1 MKRSNLTIALYILLV
16 FAGGVAVGGF
26 GHHLYTVKSVSAT
39 SRRKTPEEYRHAYM
53 LEMKKRVHLTD
64 AQVVEVEKVL
74 DATREQYK
82 AFRERTKPE
91 MEKIQSGQTGGIR
104 GILSEEQMREYDKMR
119 AEREARRR
127 SQWRLVSALRTSIRI
142 RATASWSRDRGASR

>member
-1 MKRSNLTIALYILLV
+1 MKRNNLTIALYILLV

-26 GHHLYTVKSVSAT
+26 GHRLYTVKSVSAV
-39 SRRKTPEEYRHAYM
+39 SNKRKSPEEYRRAYM

-64 AQVVEVEKVL
+64 QQAMDVEKVL
-74 DATREQYK
+74 DSTREQYR

-91 MEKIQSGQTGGIR
+91 MEKIQTEQTSGIR
-104 GILSEEQMREYDKMR
+104 KILSEEQMREYDKMR

-127 SQWRLVSALRTSIRI
+127 EEKGGGGGI
-142 RATASWSRDRGASR
+142 

>member
-26 GHHLYTVKSVSAT
+26 GHRLYTVKSVSAT
-39 SRRKTPEEYRHAYM
+39 SKRKTPEEYRHAYM

-64 AQVVEVEKVL
+64 AQAVEVEKVL
-74 DATREQYK
+74 DATRERYK

-91 MEKIQSGQTGGIR
+91 METIQSGQTSGIR
-104 GILSEEQMREYDKMR
+104 GILSEAQMQEYDKMR
-119 AEREARRR
+119 EEREAKRKGEKGGG
-127 SQWRLVSALRTSIRI
+127 I
-142 RATASWSRDRGASR
+142 